1 MASNS
6 PKKNRPEQSAAEQKL
21 IDGFNKHAQTIT
33 SFVIA
38 GATMQTKDIISN
50 LQALIASATTVQ
62 TTRATWQSAVKAD
75 KGERT
80 KLQTFVSGVKQAL
93 LVAFAGSIDTLAD
106 FGLTARKVAVRTP
119 EEKLAAAAKAK
130 ATREARHTVGK
141 KVKASIKGTVPTTAP
156 ATPPAASA
164 PTAATAPVPSPAP
177 APAPVAVPTPVI
189 APATTATPGTP
200 HVS

>member
-38 GATMQTKDIISN
+38 GATMQAKDIISN

-130 ATREARHTVGK
+130 ATREARHL
-141 KVKASIKGTVPTTAP
+141 SLIH
-156 ATPPAASA
+156 
-164 PTAATAPVPSPAP
+164 
-177 APAPVAVPTPVI
+177 I
-189 APATTATPGTP
+189 
-200 HVS
+200 